1 MIFGLPGVRS
11 DEAGF
16 WALASLWKSG
26 ATLKYE
32 KLELDLARCNWFDA
46 NMCAA
51 LGAVLARIADGLN
64 AVEIVNIRPA
74 VESILCRN
82 GFLTHYGY
90 PPVDDRQG
98 TTLPYR
104 RLRLTDS
111 GRFEDYL
118 RDHLAGKGIPEMAA
132 GFGRVFKQSLF
143 EVFENAAHHSQSK
156 LGVFVCGQFYPTRH
170 QLDISI
176 ADAGIGIPANV
187 SHFLGQDL
195 LPEQALSWALQKG
208 HTTKRGGLPGG
219 VGLKFLKDFVA
230 KNGGRLS
237 IASGGGYYVCSGP
250 DDNVQALEHPL
261 PGTVVNLE
269 IDTTDTKTYALDG
282 EVSPENIF

>member
-1 MIFGLPGVRS
+1 VIFGLSDVRS
-11 DEAGF
+11 DETGF
-16 WALASLWKSG
+16 WALASLWKAG
-26 ATLKYE
+26 GTLKYE
-32 KLELDLARCNWFDA
+32 KLELDLTRCNWFDA
-46 NMCAA
+46 NMSAI
-51 LGAVLARIADGLN
+51 LGAVLARIADRLN
-64 AVEIVNIRPA
+64 TVEIVNVRSA

-82 GFLTHYGY
+82 GFLTNHGY

-118 RDHLAGKGIPEMAA
+118 RDNLVGKGIPEMAA

-143 EVFENAAHHSQSK
+143 EAFENAVQHSRSR

-170 QLDISI
+170 RLDISL
-176 ADAGIGIPANV
+176 ADAGIGIPAKV
-187 SHFLGQDL
+187 ERFLGRSL

-208 HTTKRGGLPGG
+208 HTTKRGRLPGG

-230 KNGGRLS
+230 KNGGRLA
-237 IASGGGYYVCSGP
+237 IASGGAYYLYS
-250 DDNVQALEHPL
+250 DTNDSVQPLDHPL
-261 PGTVVNLE
+261 PGTAVNLE
-269 IDTTDTKTYALDG
+269 IDTADTKRYVLDT
-282 EVSPENIF
+282 EVSPQNIF